1 MTVIY
6 FLNQE
11 HLKSRPLSSTQR
23 GLNVCQSTLERFR
36 HAKTLLSDVLPM
48 QKQLAI
54 NFKSNSKNKVIEE
67 LQSNLR
73 NCSRY
78 SSKVEV
84 EGNRES
90 DQLVSSRKS
99 KSAGQKSAALLLPGR
114 DHVNTSVSFLN
125 WSSTLCSIQYR
136 VI

>member
-1 MTVIY
+1 MMMITSKCSFLKFLFLVVIRYRRFVKNGKWKDDIY

-36 HAKTLLSDVLPM
+36 HAKTLLSDALPM
-48 QKQLAI
+48 QRKLAI
-54 NFKSNSKNKVIEE
+54 NLQPNSKNKVIEE

-73 NCSRY
+73 KCSRY

-84 EGNRES
+84 EGSRES

-99 KSAGQKSAALLLPGR
+99 KSAG
-114 DHVNTSVSFLN
+114 
-125 WSSTLCSIQYR
+125 
-136 VI
+136 